1 MEKTEVMEKLKI
13 LWKFMKNNRRRY
25 VLSMLAMGIGVAF
38 SLFIP
43 VVIQTVVDSFIG
55 NLPIGNRMINWM
67 VELFGGMDS
76 VGDKIWIGGLAVVAL
91 TGLQGVFLFR
101 ARKESAVASE
111 NIAKNIREELY
122 DHIQHLPYDYHK
134 NSDTGD
140 LIQRSTS
147 DVETIRRF
155 LSVQLMEVG
164 RAIFMVSIAL
174 YFMLGLS
181 PKMTVAA
188 MVMTPFIF
196 LFALIFFNVVQKAF
210 KVSDE
215 TEAEM
220 SSVIQENLNGTR
232 VVRSFA
238 REKYEIDKFREKN
251 RKYADKTYKMIIYLA
266 YYWGISDFLCFISIG
281 LVLVAGA
288 YYANIGEITLGTII
302 VFINY
307 EYRLLWP
314 IRQLGRILT
323 DLGKAMVSAER
334 IQEILDVEKETLKS
348 RETKPEV
355 KGEIV
360 FENVSFSYP
369 NDRSRKV
376 LDDVSFTAKKGEIV
390 AVMGKTGSGK
400 SSLVHLLARLYDK
413 DGGRI
418 LIDGVEIENIE
429 KKWLRKNIGLVLQE
443 PFLFSKTIIENI
455 NFDCS
460 KSKKAVFNAAK
471 VASVHDVIKEFD
483 KGYETIVGEK
493 GVTLSG
499 GQKQRV
505 AIARTLIN
513 DYPVLVFDDS
523 LSAVDTETDIAIRN
537 ELFKRRKGITTFIIS
552 HRIASVYDAD
562 KIIILEDGKV
572 EEMGSHEEL
581 MELGGYY
588 SMIWKMQME
597 SNI

>member
-1 MEKTEVMEKLKI
+1 ME
-13 LWKFMKNNRRRY
+13 
-25 VLSMLAMGIGVAF
+25 
-38 SLFIP
+38 
-43 VVIQTVVDSFIG
+43 
-55 NLPIGNRMINWM
+55 
-67 VELFGGMDS
+67 S
-76 VGDKIWIGGLAVVAL
+76 VGDKIWIGGLAVVTL
-91 TGLQGVFLFR
+91 TGLQGIFLFK
-101 ARKESAVASE
+101 ARKEAAIASE

-134 NSDTGD
+134 NADTGD

-174 YFMLGLS
+174 YFMLSLS
-181 PKMTVAA
+181 LKMTVAA
-188 MVMTPFIF
+188 MVMTPVIFI
-196 LFALIFFNVVQKAF
+196 FALIFFSVVQKAF

-232 VVRSFA
+232 VVRAFA
-238 REKYEIDKFREKN
+238 REKYEIDKFKEKN

-288 YYANIGEITLGTII
+288 YYSNIGEITLGTII

-334 IQEILDVEKETLKS
+334 IQEILDVERETPKAE
-348 RETKPEV
+348 ETKPEV
-355 KGEIV
+355 RGEIV

-369 NDRSRKV
+369 DDRTRKV
-376 LDDVSFTAKKGEIV
+376 LADVSFTVQKGETV

-413 DGGRI
+413 DSGRI

-429 KKWLRKNIGLVLQE
+429 KKWLRRNIGLILQE

-460 KSKKAVFNAAK
+460 KSQKAVFDAAK
-471 VASVHDVIKEFD
+471 ASSVHDVIKEFD

-537 ELFKRRKGITTFIIS
+537 ELSKRHKGITTFIIS

-562 KIIILEDGKV
+562 KIIVLEEGRVK
-572 EEMGSHEEL
+572 EMGIHEEL
-581 MELGGYY
+581 MEVGGYY
-588 SMIWKMQME
+588 NMIWKMQMK
-597 SNI
+597 SHT

>member
-1 MEKTEVMEKLKI
+1 MEKLKI

-232 VVRSFA
+232 VVRAFA

-288 YYANIGEITLGTII
+288 YHANIGEITLGTII

-314 IRQLGRILT
+314 IRQLGRILA

-334 IQEILDVEKETLKS
+334 IQEILDVEKETLKA

-369 NDRSRKV
+369 DDRSRKV
-376 LDDVSFTAKKGEIV
+376 LDDVSFTAKKGETV

-537 ELFKRRKGITTFIIS
+537 ELFKRRKGITIVIIS

-597 SNI
+597 SNIY

>member
-1 MEKTEVMEKLKI
+1 MDKAKI
-13 LWKFMKNNRRRY
+13 LWKFMEDNRRRY
-25 VLSMLAMGIGVAF
+25 ILSVLAMGIGVAL
-38 SLFIP
+38 SLSIP
-43 VVIQTVVDSFIG
+43 VVQAVVDSFIG
-55 NLPIGNRMINWM
+55 DLPLGNRLINRI
-67 VELFGGMDS
+67 VGFFGGMEFAR
-76 VGDKIWIGGLAVVAL
+76 DKLWLGGLAVVVL
-91 TGLQGVFLFR
+91 TGLQGVFLFK
-101 ARKESAVASE
+101 ARKESAVAAE

-134 NSDTGD
+134 NADTGD
-140 LIQRSTS
+140 LIQRATS

-174 YFMLGLS
+174 YFMVGLS
-181 PKMTVAA
+181 IKMTVAA
-188 MVMTPFIF
+188 MIMTPIIF
-196 LFALIFFNVVQKAF
+196 LFAFFFFSRVQKAF

-215 TEAEM
+215 AEAEM

-232 VVRSFA
+232 VVRAFA
-238 REKYEIDKFREKN
+238 REKYEIDKFRNKN
-251 RKYADKTYKMIIYLA
+251 RKYADKTYRLIIYLA

-288 YYANIGEITLGTII
+288 YYANTGEITLGTII

-334 IQEILDVEKETLKS
+334 IQEILDVEGEKVKDFES
-348 RETKPEV
+348 KPDI

-360 FENVSFSYP
+360 FENVVFSYP
-369 NDRSRKV
+369 DDRTRKV
-376 LDDVSFTAKKGEIV
+376 LDNVSFSVKKGETV

-413 DGGRI
+413 DEGRI

-455 NFDCS
+455 NFDSS
-460 KSKKAVFNAAK
+460 KTKKAVFNAAK
-471 VASVHDVIKEFD
+471 AASVHDVIKEFD
-483 KGYETIVGEK
+483 KGYDTMVGEK

-523 LSAVDTETDIAIRN
+523 LSAVDTETDIAIRK
-537 ELFKRRKGITTFIIS
+537 ELTMRKKGITTFIIS

-562 KIIILEDGKV
+562 KIIVLEDGMIK
-572 EEMGSHEEL
+572 EMGSHEAL

-588 SMIWKMQME
+588 SMIWRMQME
-597 SNI
+597 TSTH